1 MASRFQTPRS
11 SQTSTSAQAPK
22 SSQARRKLGAAYDR
36 FAPGRFTPRPVQTPQ
51 PVRPPAPT
59 AAVVDAVLRYHDV
72 AVDQGGQRSLLR
84 LSEDRLAD
92 AEVVRALA
100 GQTDR
105 ARRVA
110 ILWNERESEIIRV
123 LEAA

>member
-1 MASRFQTPRS
+1 
-11 SQTSTSAQAPK
+11 
-22 SSQARRKLGAAYDR
+22 
-36 FAPGRFTPRPVQTPQ
+36 
-51 PVRPPAPT
+51 
-59 AAVVDAVLRYHDV
+59 VVDAVLRFHDV
-72 AVDQGGQRSLLR
+72 TVDQGGQRSLLR